1 METFTC
7 PACGER
13 LFFRNAVCGCGA
25 AVAFDPEM
33 RAFALLDDACAPCA
47 NRDAIGCNWRA
58 GGAGGGLCAS
68 CAMTRTMPDLAVADN
83 AALWT
88 EAEEAKRQVLANLM
102 RWGLFT
108 ARDASPAPVFDML
121 AEQTESG
128 AARVM
133 MGHLDGVVT
142 INIAEA
148 DPAVREARRQQMAE
162 RYRTMTGHFRH
173 ELGHFVFAR
182 LAAAEGFLDAFRA
195 LFGDERADYAEALRR
210 HYARPAA
217 DSDPDHVTPY
227 AAAHPHED
235 WAETFAHHQHLVDIA
250 DSAARMCLISP
261 ALAAVGG
268 ADFDPYACDDAEQV
282 LRVAVELGVAVNH
295 VNRAMGLHDVYPF
308 VLTAAVREKL
318 AFAHRWIGAAA

>member
-25 AVAFDPEM
+25 AVAFDPST
-33 RAFALLDDACAPCA
+33 RAFAAVGEDCAPCA

-58 GGAGGGLCAS
+58 GTAGGLCAS
-68 CAMTRTMPDLAVADN
+68 CAMTRTTPDLAIADN

-108 ARDASPAPVFDML
+108 GRDTHPAPVFDML
-121 AEQTESG
+121 AEQTSTGE
-128 AARVM
+128 AKVM
-133 MGHLDGVVT
+133 MGHLDGLLT

-148 DPAVREARRQQMAE
+148 DPAVREARRQRMAE

-173 ELGHFVFAR
+173 ELGHFVFER
-182 LAAAEGFLDAFRA
+182 LAAADGFIDAFRA

-210 HYARPAA
+210 HYARPAPET
-217 DSDPDHVTPY
+217 DPDHVTPY

-235 WAETFAHHQHLVDIA
+235 WAETFAHHQHLVDIV
-250 DSAARMCLISP
+250 DSAARMNLITP

-268 ADFDPYACDDAEQV
+268 ADFDPCACDDAETV
-282 LRVAVELGVAVNH
+282 LGVAVELGVAVNH

-308 VLTAAVREKL
+308 VLTTAMRTKL
-318 AFAHRWIGAAA
+318 AFAHLWIGAAA

>member
-7 PACGER
+7 PACGDR

-25 AVAFDPEM
+25 AVAFDPAA
-33 RAFALLDDACAPCA
+33 RAFAALGEDCAPCA

-58 GGAGGGLCAS
+58 GPDGALCAS
-68 CAMTRTMPDLAVADN
+68 CAMTRTTPDLTVADN
-83 AALWT
+83 AALWA
-88 EAEEAKRQVLANLM
+88 EAEEAKRWVLANLM
-102 RWGLFT
+102 RWGLF
-108 ARDASPAPVFDML
+108 AAGDPGPAPVFDML
-121 AEQTESG
+121 GEQTRSG
-128 AARVM
+128 EAQVV

-173 ELGHFVFAR
+173 ELGHFVFGR
-182 LAAAEGFLDAFRA
+182 LAAADGFLDAFRA
-195 LFGDERADYAEALRR
+195 LFGDERADYGAALRR
-210 HYARPAA
+210 HYAEGPSAPDAA
-217 DSDPDHVTPY
+217 HVTAY

-235 WAETFAHHQHLVDIA
+235 WAEVFAHHQHLVDMT
-250 DSAARMCLISP
+250 DSAARMGLECP
-261 ALAAVGG
+261 ALSAAGG
-268 ADFDPYACDDAEQV
+268 AAFDPYACGDAETV
-282 LRVAVELGVAVNH
+282 LGVAAELGLALNH
-295 VNRAMGLHDVYPF
+295 VNRAMGLRDIYPF